1 MGTNRSES
9 AFSDC
14 TLCDDAAHTEDI
26 DYGYRTLIDYDEN
39 GNPSYSDRPLTLD
52 DFLEPEE
59 GDVYLQGN
67 VHVDDV
73 YRLKSIFRHHL
84 RDRKNVT
91 VYSDLKIIWGMEGI
105 PNPAPDIS
113 IFKDVKDPKKSREHF
128 YVPEEGVRP
137 FFILEVVSP
146 IYRDP
151 DVNKKP
157 EIYRK
162 AGVSEYMIIDPGLE
176 NKEISYTV
184 SGYSLIDGEY
194 VKMRPDSRGRFHS
207 MTTDVHISVSES
219 GDRFIVYDA
228 RLGKVLLP
236 ADERA
241 ELEKTR
247 ADNAKIRAELAKS
260 RADNAESRA
269 ELAKSRAN
277 NAEIQVAKIQA
288 ELAKTRADNTEKEII
303 RLKAKMK
310 AMGISAD

>member
-14 TLCDDAAHTEDI
+14 TLCDDAHTEDI

-84 RDRKNVT
+84 KNRKNVT

-128 YVPEEGVRP
+128 YVPEEGVKP

-151 DVNKKP
+151 GVNKKP

-176 NKEISYTV
+176 NNEISYTV

-207 MTTDVHISVSES
+207 MTTDVHIGVSES

-228 RLGKVLLP
+228 RLDKVLLP
-236 ADERA
+236 ADERTELA
-241 ELEKTR
+241 ETRLKLVEFKLELAKNW
-247 ADNAKIRAELAKS
+247 ADNAEIQTELAKTRAELAKT
-260 RADNAESRA
+260 R
-269 ELAKSRAN
+269 
-277 NAEIQVAKIQA
+277 A
-288 ELAKTRADNTEKEII
+288 ELAKTRADNVEKDII
-303 RLKAKMK
+303 RLKAKLK
-310 AMGISAD
+310 A